1 MEVQIEIK
9 YYRAQRDGTKSLESM
24 VVKGEASVEPFDVKD
39 RMDEDLTVTTVEELL
54 ELSVSL
60 PSGLMRHE
68 LVGRPDEVVS
78 WPGARPAQDHFG
90 GERA

>member
-39 RMDEDLTVTTVEELL
+39 RMDEELTVTTVEELL
-54 ELSVSL
+54 ELNISL

-78 WPGARPAQDHFG
+78 WPGARPAHDHFDG
-90 GERA
+90 KRA

>member
-1 MEVQIEIK
+1 MEVQVEIK
-9 YYRAQRDGTKSLESM
+9 LYRRLPDGTKSLESM
-24 VVKGEASVEPFDVKD
+24 VVKGEASVEPFNVKH
-39 RMDEDLTVTTVEELL
+39 RTEEELRVEAVEELL

-68 LVGRPDEVVS
+68 LSGHPDEVVS
-78 WPGARPAQDHFG
+78 IRSPATPAAHFD